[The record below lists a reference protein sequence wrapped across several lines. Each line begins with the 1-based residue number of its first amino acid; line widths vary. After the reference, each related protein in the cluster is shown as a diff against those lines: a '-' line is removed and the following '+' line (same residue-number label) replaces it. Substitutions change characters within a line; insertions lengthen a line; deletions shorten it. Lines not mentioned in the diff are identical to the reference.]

1 MKLTSKGRYAVM
13 ALTDLALYYKNG
25 PVSLRDISLRQN
37 ISLLYL
43 EQIFL
48 KLRKYKIVESIRGT
62 KGGYRLS
69 RKASDIRLSEILS
82 AVDENV
88 KTVRCIKHLKKGC
101 NGKSIKCNTHKLW
114 DELDGH
120 INSFF
125 EKKLLFLF
133 ALLLPAP
140 SLAVQTKG
148 WAQPTVN
155 RTGEELCEE
164 VEYELILS
172 VEAGIMS
179 EGRAREIT
187 ERCFR
192 L

>member
-13 ALTDLALYYKNG
+13 ALTDLTLYYKNG

-48 KLRKYKIVESIRGT
+48 KLRKYKIVESIRGK

-125 EKKLLFLF
+125 EKKLL
-133 ALLLPAP
+133 
-140 SLAVQTKG
+140 SDLAHK
-148 WAQPTVN
+148 N
-155 RTGEELCEE
+155 D
-164 VEYELILS
+164 
-172 VEAGIMS
+172 
-179 EGRAREIT
+179 
-187 ERCFR
+187 
-192 L
+192 

>member
-13 ALTDLALYYKNG
+13 ALIDLALYYKKG

-48 KLRKYKIVESIRGT
+48 KLKKFKIVESIRGT
-62 KGGYRLS
+62 KGGYKLYRQ
-69 RKASDIRLSEILS
+69 ASEIKLSEILF

-114 DELDGH
+114 DELDSH

-125 EKKLLFLF
+125 EKKLL
-133 ALLLPAP
+133 
-140 SLAVQTKG
+140 SDLAHK
-148 WAQPTVN
+148 N
-155 RTGEELCEE
+155 DLEK
-164 VEYELILS
+164 
-172 VEAGIMS
+172 
-179 EGRAREIT
+179 
-187 ERCFR
+187 R

>member
-1 MKLTSKGRYAVM
+1 M
-13 ALTDLALYYKNG
+13 ALTDLALYCKKG

-48 KLRKYKIVESIRGT
+48 KLKKFNIVESIRGT
-62 KGGYRLS
+62 KGGYKLS
-69 RKASDIRLSEILS
+69 RQASEIRLSEILL

-88 KTVRCIKHLKKGC
+88 KTVKCIKHLKKGC

-114 DELDGH
+114 DELDGY

-125 EKKLLFLF
+125 EKKLL
-133 ALLLPAP
+133 
-140 SLAVQTKG
+140 SDLAHK
-148 WAQPTVN
+148 N
-155 RTGEELCEE
+155 DFEK
-164 VEYELILS
+164 
-172 VEAGIMS
+172 
-179 EGRAREIT
+179 
-187 ERCFR
+187 R

>member
-1 MKLTSKGRYAVM
+1 MKISTKGRYAVM
-13 ALTDLALYYKNG
+13 ALTDLALYNING

-48 KLRKYKIVESIRGT
+48 RLKKYKIVKGIRGT
-62 KGGYRLS
+62 KGGYNLEREATEI
-69 RKASDIRLSEILS
+69 KLSEILL
-82 AVDENV
+82 AVDENI

-125 EKKLLFLF
+125 EKKLL
-133 ALLLPAP
+133 
-140 SLAVQTKG
+140 SDLAHK
-148 WAQPTVN
+148 N
-155 RTGEELCEE
+155 NIEK
-164 VEYELILS
+164 
-172 VEAGIMS
+172 
-179 EGRAREIT
+179 
-187 ERCFR
+187 R

>member
-1 MKLTSKGRYAVM
+1 M
-13 ALTDLALYYKNG
+13 ALIDLALYYKKG

-48 KLRKYKIVESIRGT
+48 KLKKYKIVESIRGT
-62 KGGYRLS
+62 KGGYKLYRQ
-69 RKASDIRLSEILS
+69 ASEIKLSEILS
-82 AVDENV
+82 AVNENI
-88 KTVRCIKHLKKGC
+88 KTIRCIKHLKKGC

-125 EKKLLFLF
+125 EKKLL
-133 ALLLPAP
+133 
-140 SLAVQTKG
+140 SDLAHK
-148 WAQPTVN
+148 N
-155 RTGEELCEE
+155 DLEK
-164 VEYELILS
+164 
-172 VEAGIMS
+172 
-179 EGRAREIT
+179 
-187 ERCFR
+187 R

>member
-1 MKLTSKGRYAVM
+1 MKLTTKGRYAVM
-13 ALTDLALYYKNG
+13 ALTDLALYYKSG

-82 AVDENV
+82 AVNENV

-125 EKKLLFLF
+125 EKKLL
-133 ALLLPAP
+133 
-140 SLAVQTKG
+140 SDLAHK
-148 WAQPTVN
+148 N
-155 RTGEELCEE
+155 YLEK
-164 VEYELILS
+164 
-172 VEAGIMS
+172 
-179 EGRAREIT
+179 
-187 ERCFR
+187 R

>member
-1 MKLTSKGRYAVM
+1 M

-48 KLRKYKIVESIRGT
+48 KLKKFKIVESVRGT
-62 KGGYRLS
+62 KGGYKLN
-69 RKASDIRLSEILS
+69 RKATEIRLSEILS
-82 AVDENV
+82 AVDEKV

-114 DELDGH
+114 DELDVY

-125 EKKLLFLF
+125 EKKLL
-133 ALLLPAP
+133 
-140 SLAVQTKG
+140 SDLAHK
-148 WAQPTVN
+148 N
-155 RTGEELCEE
+155 DLEK
-164 VEYELILS
+164 I
-172 VEAGIMS
+172 I
-179 EGRAREIT
+179 
-187 ERCFR
+187 
-192 L
+192 